1 VWCWEVRACLVY
13 VPAGG
18 RADEG
23 CEQVPAAHVEYHQ
36 LSHVLQ
42 VLAHVPP
49 DLVPAYPPARHLLHP
64 TSCRTPCRYLPP
76 TFLPS
81 TPWVGLTKLSACEFV
96 PYGIRA
102 NAVAPGQLSLQP
114 SSCCCSCCCGNGGC
128 LTRTLTPLAPAWLA
142 GASAMLPGG
151 C

>member
-1 VWCWEVRACLVY
+1 MWCWEVRACLVY

-18 RADEG
+18 RADEDASR
-23 CEQVPAAHVEYHQ
+23 CLQ
-36 LSHVLQ
+36 LMLSTTSCRTCSRL
-42 VLAHVPP
+42 LAHVPP
-49 DLVPAYPPARHLLHP
+49 DLVPAYPPVRHLLHP
-64 TSCRTPCRYLPP
+64 TGCRTPCRYLPP

-81 TPWVGLTKLSACEFV
+81 TPWVGLTKLSACECV

-102 NAVAPGQLSLQP
+102 NAVAPGQLSLQA
-114 SSCCCSCCCGNGGC
+114 SSCCCSCCGGC

-142 GASAMLPGG
+142 GASAMLPAG